1 MGGYQAAENA
11 SVDLGRFM
19 RYCRDFK
26 LQPWRERMG
35 DERHLDGWAQL
46 SFAVIGGLLA
56 APPERG
62 ELKGA
67 LLHGEL
73 PIMT

>member
-1 MGGYQAAENA
+1 
-11 SVDLGRFM
+11 
-19 RYCRDFK
+19 
-26 LQPWRERMG
+26 MG